1 MLKILEGIEKV
12 GVGDKQKVE
21 DRHQAGAVAENGI
34 PEQVVCRGR
43 RREAGTGKE
52 GVGSGD

>member
-1 MLKILEGIEKV
+1 MLKTLEGIEKV